1 MEEAEVK
8 FVVRFD
14 KSRGWGIQSEVFPI
28 FILVSLTSENLPQLK
43 ITLSN

>member
-14 KSRGWGIQSEVFPI
+14 KSRGWGIQSEVFI